1 MLLPPKNKNI
11 HKFKRKEKQK
21 PRKTG
26 KNFGHREVYGK
37 EGKITIIFQLKGICL
52 IGELSWTS

>member
-11 HKFKRKEKQK
+11 HKFKRKEKEK
-21 PRKTG
+21 PRKKG
-26 KNFGHREVYGK
+26 KNSCHGEVYGK
-37 EGKITIIFQLKGICL
+37 KGKITIIFQLKGICL